1 MVVKKKPV
9 GKIGGNK
16 INGNVDSKE
25 VKSKIKYITPVSG
38 DIGLKLQKHWNT
50 IAKIESMKG
59 VLS

>member
-1 MVVKKKPV
+1 MNGREKKPV

-38 DIGLKLQKHWNT
+38 DIGPLTTVFLLKDILQAFE
-50 IAKIESMKG
+50 IRD
-59 VLS
+59 